1 MIIVIVI
8 GTCVWGRF
16 YQTHTIDDMLTILD
30 EIEEANERDRKTN
43 AEKLYDRFEQS
54 ADILACY
61 MNHDDVDSAKSAV
74 VALRS
79 AVHHH
84 SESEILSATEEARAQ
99 LEKLRNIDSVRL
111 ENVL

>member
-1 MIIVIVI
+1 MFAV
-8 GTCVWGRF
+8 
-16 YQTHTIDDMLTILD
+16 
-30 EIEEANERDRKTN
+30 
-43 AEKLYDRFEQS
+43 S

-61 MNHDDVDSAKSAV
+61 MNHDDVDSAREAIIT
-74 VALRS
+74 LCS

-84 SESEILSATEEARAQ
+84 DEAEILSAAESARAQ